1 MPPPR
6 PHVAALKGETP
17 HPRLAPLLSP
27 LGMWGGWG
35 VTAQAALPVPQF
47 PRCSALQVVEHPG
60 LLGMGKPGGLVLP
73 MATSEL
79 GGFRGGSNGNIPLG
93 THPCGG
99 THHCKRAML
108 QGGDGVGEAMCR
120 VSRQHGGGPRKSPVG
135 EKGKEEGKTTALL
148 LAARMVCR
156 HGDSTGDRR
165 CSAAPSPR
173 RGAGSAPCALSC
185 ILGIILL
192 FFSPPPPP
200 RDALSNL
207 SIYGQEVRSSG
218 RLRGCPGP
226 WGEGWGTVQPQGGRQ
241 Q

>member
-1 MPPPR
+1 MQPQ
-6 PHVAALKGETP
+6 AEAW
-17 HPRLAPLLSP
+17 P
-27 LGMWGGWG
+27 LGATPTSPRGCPERRDPTSTSRPITQSLRDVGRLGGDSSGWG
-35 VTAQAALPVPQF
+35 VTAQAALPMPQF

-192 FFSPPPPP
+192 FFFSSSSTPG
-200 RDALSNL
+200 RALKPL
-207 SIYGQEVRSSG
+207 H
-218 RLRGCPGP
+218 LWPG
-226 WGEGWGTVQPQGGRQ
+226 G
-241 Q
+241 